1 MLIEKIK
8 KNKQNLFTD
17 RSCLETNVFFEN
29 LKLRLDYNRKRYL
42 LQENDIQ
49 IYFVFYAWSLLVPQ
63 TALSFLTTEEMKS
76 LSV

>member
-42 LQENDIQ
+42 LQENDI
-49 IYFVFYAWSLLVPQ
+49 
-63 TALSFLTTEEMKS
+63 
-76 LSV
+76 